1 MTDYDMVQVDA
12 FTDTPL
18 RGNACAILPQADGL
32 DSETMQAIAREMN
45 LSETSFVLPSQVA
58 DFRCRYFT
66 PAEEIPLAGHPTIA
80 TVHALVELGLI
91 DADQRW
97 VSLELPAGVISIERR
112 QQDSGGTL
120 YVMTQLKPE
129 FGRRINRSELATVL
143 RVPENSVRPDLPVQI
158 VSTGTPQLMV
168 PLMSLTALKNA
179 NPDAGRV
186 LELRERAKFFSLHA
200 FTEETLEEASTAHSR
215 HWAPAA
221 SGLFEDPVTGSASGG
236 MAAYLLQ
243 YELVK
248 PGTLRFEQ
256 GDFMQRPGRVHAEVE
271 FASEGVVGPPRIG
284 GEAVLV
290 MQGTIRI

>member
-1 MTDYDMVQVDA
+1 MLQVDA

-18 RGNACAILPQADGL
+18 RGNSCAILPQAEGL
-32 DSETMQAIAREMN
+32 DTETMQAIAREMN

-80 TVHALVELGLI
+80 TVHALAELGLI
-91 DADQRW
+91 DADQER
-97 VSLELPAGVISIERR
+97 VNLELPAGLISVERR
-112 QQDSGGTL
+112 RQESGRTL

-129 FGRRINRSELATVL
+129 FGRRINRSELATAL
-143 RVPENSVRPDLPVQI
+143 RVPENSVRADLPVQI
-158 VSTGTPQLMV
+158 VSTGTAQLMV
-168 PLMSLTALKNA
+168 PLTSLTALRNA
-179 NPDAGRV
+179 SPNAGRV

-215 HWAPAA
+215 HWAPSV

-243 YELVK
+243 HGLVE
-248 PGTLRFEQ
+248 PGSLRFEQ
-256 GDFMQRPGRVHAEVE
+256 GDFMQRPGRVLAEVE

-290 MQGTIRI
+290 MEGRIRL